1 MRTKTAECET
11 ESQSPESQAGL
22 LERVMLFYHKAL
34 KSAQKARQWL
44 KRRGLDNEGLREQWA
59 LGTADGRLL
68 KSLPHGGDGPVA
80 HLRDL
85 GVLTPAGREYFQ
97 DCITL
102 PIRDGDNGIVSLAG
116 VSFKGEDQILS
127 TSPTALWN
135 APAVR
140 LYPELILATSLLDAL
155 SLHLAGFPQTCAVVG
170 AHLKPMDLSLLHDAG
185 VRRILLLGSAPTGTI
200 LTEQLAAFSVRSHPL
215 SPHAFMTE
223 KGLPELVAEVDRLLS
238 VFAGKTG
245 DGRMERV
252 AEGFTVSFGRRRYEV
267 LGVDKN
273 ARRLKVTLKTERSG
287 KLHVDTLDLYHAKSR
302 KTLLQ
307 DLSCFFEESPVV
319 IDGDIAKL
327 IKMGE
332 EFTPGQGLTG
342 GTVPVVVMTEEERRE
357 AEAFGKAKNLMELIL
372 EDYRV
377 CGLVGE
383 ESNILLC
390 YLAAVSRKTAEPI
403 SVLVL
408 SSSGAGKSALQEA
421 TLRLCPPEDVVK
433 LTSLTGRALFYK
445 GAGSLKHKILA
456 LEEEAGVKQAS
467 YAIRNLIS
475 AGELIIETTVKDLG
489 SGRLTTMQNRVEG
502 PTTVLITT
510 TNPDVDPETKSR
522 FFVTGVDESR
532 EQTRAILESQRRR
545 RTWEGKSGRDE
556 REAVMRRHWN
566 FQRLLKP
573 MAVVNPFAEQ
583 LIYSDDR
590 LQSRRDQP
598 KYLNLINAVAFMRQM
613 RKPVKS
619 HNGREY
625 VEVDEADLDLAN
637 KLAEEI
643 LGQNLDDLNRVSRD
657 LLFQLERM
665 VEARIIKQSDPE
677 QGNKPRVDEITF
689 TRRDIRE
696 YTGWPHARVHRYLK
710 QLVDMELVVARS
722 GRVGWRF
729 LYSLEGKAVQAEA
742 KGIVSSASPVHLIT
756 TCSSPVQSE
765 NQQEYIEQERLVK
778 TRFTLPR
785 KERYGKNR

>member
-1 MRTKTAECET
+1 MDR
-11 ESQSPESQAGL
+11 
-22 LERVMLFYHKAL
+22 
-34 KSAQKARQWL
+34 
-44 KRRGLDNEGLREQWA
+44 
-59 LGTADGRLL
+59 
-68 KSLPHGGDGPVA
+68 
-80 HLRDL
+80 LRDL
-85 GVLTPAGREYFQ
+85 GILTPAGREYFL

-116 VSFKGEDQILS
+116 VSFQGEDRLLS
-127 TSPTALWN
+127 TTPSAIWN
-135 APAVR
+135 APAAR
-140 LYPELILATSLLDAL
+140 LYPELILSTRLLDAL

-170 AHLKPMDLSLLHDAG
+170 THLKPMDIALLHDCG
-185 VRRILLLGSAPTGTI
+185 VRRILLVGTPPTGTL
-200 LTEQLAAFSVRSHPL
+200 LTEQLASFSVRSHPM
-215 SPHAFMTE
+215 SAHAFMIE
-223 KGLPELVAEVDRLLS
+223 KGLPELVAEVDRLLA

-245 DGRMERV
+245 DGRMERL

-307 DLSCFFEESPVV
+307 DLSCFFEESPAV

-332 EFTPGQGLTG
+332 EFTPGQGTTG
-342 GTVPVVVMTEEERRE
+342 GMVPTVVMTEVERRE
-357 AEAFGKAKNLMELIL
+357 GEAFGRAENLMELIL
-372 EDYRV
+372 EDYRA

-390 YLAAVSRKTAEPI
+390 YLAAVSRKTVEPI

-408 SSSGAGKSALQEA
+408 SSSGAGKSALQDA

-545 RTWEGKSGRDE
+545 RTWEGKSDREG
-556 REAVMRRHWN
+556 REAVCRRHWN

-583 LIYSDDR
+583 LVYSDDR

-613 RKPVKS
+613 QKSVKS

-625 VEVDEADLDLAN
+625 VEVDEADLELAN

-657 LLFQLERM
+657 LLSQIERM
-665 VEARIIKQSDPE
+665 VEDRLTKQTDAE
-677 QGNKPRVDEITF
+677 QGRNPRVEEITF

-696 YTGWPHARVHRYLK
+696 YTGWPNMRVTRYLK

-722 GRVGWRF
+722 GRMGWRYV
-729 LYSLEGKAVQAEA
+729 YSLELRVVKIQSA
-742 KGIVSSASPVHLIT
+742 GISNLAAPYHLI
-756 TCSSPVQSE
+756 S
-765 NQQEYIEQERLVK
+765 
-778 TRFTLPR
+778 TLPGPYQS
-785 KERYGKNR
+785 KTKGQTVDNEAVK